1 MKLNRWLNNF
11 EFELKDFSQYKS
23 ANLNLKEP
31 VFIKIL
37 DLRIKQINYDG
48 FYQGEISSL
57 TIKLID
63 YSSNSFHLNYKT
75 GIIKDLDQL
84 DSLINEYNKVDDKK
98 FVFQKM
104 KLFGENHGFS
114 VRNEI
119 KFTYPQKNKK
129 TQLFEENLKLL
140 KSFLDTKKLSK
151 KLEYEEINRN
161 AFQFV
166 VYLKN
171 KTKVFIRV
179 SSFINPIGTFNKII
193 PFISVDMNELTIKYG
208 FNQSNFFLFQPDISI
223 EKKEQLKYANGN
235 PYGGIKSL
243 EKFLQEKTDIK

>member
-1 MKLNRWLNNF
+1 MKIDRLLNEF

-23 ANLNLKEP
+23 SRLNLKEP
-31 VFIKIL
+31 VYIKIL
-37 DLRIKQINYDG
+37 DLRINQINYDG

-57 TIKLID
+57 TIKFSD
-63 YSSNSFHLNYKT
+63 YSSDPFHLNYKP
-75 GIIKDLDQL
+75 GIIKGLDQL
-84 DSLINEYNKVDDKK
+84 DSLINEYNSVEDKK

-114 VRNEI
+114 VRNQT

-129 TQLFEENLKLL
+129 TQLFEENFKLL
-140 KSFLDTKKLSK
+140 KSFLDTKKLNK
-151 KLEYEEINRN
+151 KLEYEEISGN
-161 AFQFV
+161 AFQLV

-171 KTKVFIRV
+171 KTKIFIRV
-179 SSFINPIGTFNKII
+179 SSFVNPIGTFEKII
-193 PFISVDMNELTIKYG
+193 PFISIDMNKLTNKYG
-208 FNQSNFFLFQPDISI
+208 LNQSNFFLFQPDTSI
-223 EKKEQLKYANGN
+223 KKNEQLKYAGSN